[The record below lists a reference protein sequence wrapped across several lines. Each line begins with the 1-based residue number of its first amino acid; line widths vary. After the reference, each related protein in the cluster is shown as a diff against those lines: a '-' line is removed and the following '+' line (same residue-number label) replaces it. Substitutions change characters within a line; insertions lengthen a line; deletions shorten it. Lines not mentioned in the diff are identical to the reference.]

1 MKKSVILLFAIFSA
15 VVTISAQQIAVVNG
29 SGKTSV
35 FEDLNLAIT
44 SAEDGSTIYLPGG
57 GFQVKDETKI
67 TKRVTIMGIG
77 HKADGD
83 NADGNSIISGNLN
96 FASGSDGSAVM
107 GVFLSGDVNIGTDDD
122 VKNILIRYCNV
133 KNIEV
138 KNDSC
143 SGVVVNQ
150 NYIREN
156 CHMGGTNAFVSN
168 NVMNGIDH
176 VNGGQIIN
184 NIFSGAVVRI
194 GYYSTP
200 YTYSNVNNSTVKY
213 NIHPHGFY
221 SCNNNLAQF
230 NTENSDFSAIFVSWK
245 GISTESDLHFL
256 DTYEGVTDRGIYSGT
271 GFSDDCL
278 PPMPRIVSKNIA
290 EQTDAQGKLKVQVI
304 VKSK

>member
-29 SGKTSV
+29 SGKTTV
-35 FEDLNLAIT
+35 FDDLNLAIT
-44 SAEDGSTIYLPGG
+44 SAEDGCTIYLPGG
-57 GFQVKDETKI
+57 GFQVKDETNI
-67 TKRVTIMGIG
+67 SKRVTIMGIG

-83 NADGNSIISGNLN
+83 NADGNSIVSGNLN

-122 VKNILIRYCNV
+122 VKNILVRYCNV
-133 KNIEV
+133 NSIVV

-143 SGVVVNQ
+143 SGVVINQ
-150 NYIREN
+150 NYIRGN
-156 CHMGGTNAFVSN
+156 CYMGGTNAFVSN
-168 NVMNGIDH
+168 NILNGIEN
-176 VNGGQIIN
+176 VNGGQINN
-184 NIFSGAVVRI
+184 NIFG
-194 GYYSTP
+194 GYVIYRATFN
-200 YTYSNVNNSTVKY
+200 YIKNSIVKY
-213 NIHPHGFY
+213 NVHPWGWY
-221 SCNNNLAQF
+221 NSENNLAQF
-230 NTENSDFSAIFVSWK
+230 NTENSNLASIFVSWN
-245 GISTESDLHFL
+245 GISTDSDLHFL
-256 DTYEGVTDRGIYSGT
+256 DTYEGDTNQGIYSGT

>member
-29 SGKTSV
+29 SGKTTV
-35 FEDLNLAIT
+35 FDDLNLAIT
-44 SAEDGSTIYLPGG
+44 SAEDGCTIYLPGG
-57 GFQVKDETKI
+57 GFQVKDETNI
-67 TKRVTIMGIG
+67 SKRVTIMGVG

-83 NADGNSIISGNLN
+83 NAEGNSIISGNLN

-107 GVFLSGDVNIGTDDD
+107 GVYLSGNVNIGTDDD

-168 NVMNGIDH
+168 NIANGIRD
-176 VNGGQIIN
+176 VNGGKILN
-184 NIFSGAVVRI
+184 NIFKGSV
-194 GYYSTP
+194 GYWVGYRS
-200 YTYSNVNNSTVKY
+200 VAFCKNSTIHN
-213 NIHPHGFY
+213 NIAIDSDYDCSDSNF
-221 SCNNNLAQF
+221 NNNR
-230 NTENSDFSAIFVSWK
+230 FSVNLSSIFVNPSS
-245 GISTESDLHFL
+245 ISTSANFHFL
-256 DTYEGVTDRGIYSGT
+256 DTYDGDTNQGIYGGT

>member
-1 MKKSVILLFAIFSA
+1 MKKSVIFLLAILSS

-29 SGKTSV
+29 SGKTTV
-35 FEDLNLAIT
+35 FDDLNLAIT
-44 SAEDGSTIYLPGG
+44 SAEDGCTIYLPGG

-83 NADGNSIISGNLN
+83 NADGNSIVSGNLN

-107 GVFLSGDVNIGTDDD
+107 GVFLSGNVNIGTDDD

-143 SGVVVNQ
+143 GGVVVNQ

-168 NVMNGIDH
+168 NIMNGIDH

-184 NIFSGAVVRI
+184 NVFGGYVRI
-194 GYYSTP
+194 SYGYRSTF
-200 YTYSNVNNSTVKY
+200 YDVNNSTVKY
-213 NIHPHGFY
+213 NIHAYGWDTC
-221 SCNNNLAQF
+221 SNNLAQF
-230 NTENSDFSAIFVSWK
+230 NTENSNMASFFVSWK
-245 GISTESDLHFL
+245 GISTDSDLHFL
-256 DTYEGVTDRGIYSGT
+256 DTYEGDTNQGIYGGT